1 MSASEG
7 VAWEGPVRNFGRRA
21 SGPTVQRIV
30 LGAQLRRL
38 REAREITTEQAAEAI
53 RGSHSKISRME
64 HGRVGFKDRD
74 VSDLL
79 TLYGVTDPDE
89 RASLLAL
96 AREAG
101 NPGWW
106 HDFGDLL
113 PHWFEPYISL
123 EAAASVIRNYEV
135 QFVPGL
141 LQSRSYARE
150 VIRLGYGSIS
160 DEELNRRVELRMG
173 RQRLLSKVTAPRFWA
188 VLDEAVLRRP
198 IGGSEVMREQVE
210 YLIKMAEHPAVTLQI
225 VPFRVGG
232 HSAAGGPFSILR
244 FAEPE
249 LSDVVYLEQ
258 LTSALYIDKPTEVDR
273 YLEVMERLCVQAE
286 TAADTI
292 ELLEQ
297 IHDEMPVL
305 AVLARGG
312 DPRNSPDTLRARAV
326 VLRRLCWP
334 GGRPPGTPRMRSAPR
349 CGTRRH
355 TGRSPGTRPGS
366 LGRSRAPHRDPLWY
380 PPTHRPLTGHKARV
394 AGPVTSASP

>member
-1 MSASEG
+1 MNASEG
-7 VAWEGPVRNFGRRA
+7 VAWEGPVRSFGRRA

-30 LGAQLRRL
+30 LGAQLRKL
-38 REAREITTEQAAEAI
+38 RENREITTEQAADAI

-79 TLYGVTDPDE
+79 TLYGVTDQSE
-89 RASLLAL
+89 RDSLLAL
-96 AREAG
+96 AHEAG

-141 LQSRSYARE
+141 LQSPSYARE
-150 VIRLGYGSIS
+150 VIQLGHPSITR
-160 DEELNRRVELRMG
+160 DELNRRVELRMG
-173 RQRLLSKVTAPRFWA
+173 RKRLLSRPAPPRLWA
-188 VLDEAVLRRP
+188 ALDEAVLRRP
-198 IGGSEVMREQVE
+198 MGDASVMREQ
-210 YLIKMAEHPAVTLQI
+210 IEHLLEMTDNPNVTLQI
-225 VPFRVGG
+225 VPFNVGG

-258 LTSALYIDKPTEVDR
+258 LTSALYIDKPVEVDR

-286 TAADTI
+286 TAPDSIT
-292 ELLEQ
+292 LLEK
-297 IHDEMPVL
+297 IRDELV
-305 AVLARGG
+305 
-312 DPRNSPDTLRARAV
+312 
-326 VLRRLCWP
+326 
-334 GGRPPGTPRMRSAPR
+334 
-349 CGTRRH
+349 
-355 TGRSPGTRPGS
+355 
-366 LGRSRAPHRDPLWY
+366 
-380 PPTHRPLTGHKARV
+380 
-394 AGPVTSASP
+394 

>member
-7 VAWEGPVRNFGRRA
+7 VAWEGPTRSFGRRA

-38 REAREITTEQAAEAI
+38 RENREITTEQAAEAI

-79 TLYGVTDPDE
+79 TLYGVMDQAE
-89 RASLLAL
+89 RESLLSL
-96 AREAG
+96 AHEAG

-123 EAAASVIRNYEV
+123 EAAATVIRNYEV

-141 LQSRSYARE
+141 LQSPAYARE
-150 VIRLGYGSIS
+150 VIQLGHPSITQ
-160 DEELNRRVELRMG
+160 DELNRRVELRMG
-173 RQRLLSKVTAPRFWA
+173 RKRLLSRTAPPRLWA
-188 VLDEAVLRRP
+188 ALDEAVLRRP
-198 IGGSEVMREQVE
+198 MGDTSVMREQIDHLLE
-210 YLIKMAEHPAVTLQI
+210 MTDNPNVTLQI
-225 VPFRVGG
+225 VPFNVGG

-258 LTSALYIDKPTEVDR
+258 LTSALYIDKPAEVDR

-286 TAADTI
+286 TAADSI
-292 ELLEQ
+292 KLLEK
-297 IHDEMPVL
+297 IRGEL
-305 AVLARGG
+305 A
-312 DPRNSPDTLRARAV
+312 
-326 VLRRLCWP
+326 
-334 GGRPPGTPRMRSAPR
+334 
-349 CGTRRH
+349 
-355 TGRSPGTRPGS
+355 
-366 LGRSRAPHRDPLWY
+366 
-380 PPTHRPLTGHKARV
+380 
-394 AGPVTSASP
+394 

>member
-38 REAREITTEQAAEAI
+38 RESRDITTEQAAEVI

-89 RASLLAL
+89 RAGLLAL

-141 LQSRSYARE
+141 LQSPSYARE
-150 VIRLGYGSIS
+150 VIRLGFGSIS
-160 DEELNRRVELRMG
+160 SEELNRRVELRMG
-173 RQRLLSKVTAPRFWA
+173 RQRLLSKQAAPRFWA
-188 VLDEAVLRRP
+188 ALDEAVLRRL
-198 IGGSEVMREQVE
+198 IGGPEVMREQIE
-210 YLIKMAEHPAVTLQI
+210 HLIEMAAHPSVTLQI

-286 TAADTI
+286 TAADTVK
-292 ELLEQ
+292 LLEK
-297 IHDEMPVL
+297 IHAEL
-305 AVLARGG
+305 
-312 DPRNSPDTLRARAV
+312 PD
-326 VLRRLCWP
+326 
-334 GGRPPGTPRMRSAPR
+334 
-349 CGTRRH
+349 
-355 TGRSPGTRPGS
+355 
-366 LGRSRAPHRDPLWY
+366 
-380 PPTHRPLTGHKARV
+380 
-394 AGPVTSASP
+394 

>member
-1 MSASEG
+1 MLSPEDS
-7 VAWEGPVRNFGRRA
+7 AWEETPQALFTPRSA
-21 SGPTVQRIV
+21 GPTVQRLV
-30 LGAQLRRL
+30 LGGHLRRL
-38 REAREITTEQAAEAI
+38 REEAGMTTERAAASI

-79 TLYGVTDPDE
+79 TLYGVTDTAE
-89 RASLLAL
+89 RDSLLAL

-141 LQSRSYARE
+141 LQSPAYARE
-150 VIRLGYGSIS
+150 VIQLGYPSIS
-160 DEELNRRVELRMG
+160 QDELNRRVELRMG
-173 RQRLLSKVTAPRFWA
+173 RKRLLTRPSPPRLWA
-188 VLDEAVLRRP
+188 ALDEAVLRRP
-198 IGGSEVMREQVE
+198 MGDTSVMREQVE
-210 YLIKMAEHPAVTLQI
+210 HLLEMTDNPNVTLQI
-225 VPFRVGG
+225 VPFNVGG

-258 LTSALYIDKPTEVDR
+258 LTSALYIDKPAEVDR

-286 TAADTI
+286 TAPDSIT
-292 ELLEQ
+292 LLEK
-297 IHDEMPVL
+297 IRDEL
-305 AVLARGG
+305 A
-312 DPRNSPDTLRARAV
+312 
-326 VLRRLCWP
+326 
-334 GGRPPGTPRMRSAPR
+334 
-349 CGTRRH
+349 
-355 TGRSPGTRPGS
+355 
-366 LGRSRAPHRDPLWY
+366 
-380 PPTHRPLTGHKARV
+380 
-394 AGPVTSASP
+394 

>member
-1 MSASEG
+1 VAMSASEG

-38 REAREITTEQAAEAI
+38 REAREITTEHAAEAI

-173 RQRLLSKVTAPRFWA
+173 RQRLLSKATAPRFWA

-198 IGGSEVMREQVE
+198 IGGSEVMREQAE

-286 TAADTI
+286 TATDTI
-292 ELLEQ
+292 ELLEK
-297 IHDEMPVL
+297 IYDEMP
-305 AVLARGG
+305 
-312 DPRNSPDTLRARAV
+312 
-326 VLRRLCWP
+326 C
-334 GGRPPGTPRMRSAPR
+334 
-349 CGTRRH
+349 
-355 TGRSPGTRPGS
+355 
-366 LGRSRAPHRDPLWY
+366 
-380 PPTHRPLTGHKARV
+380 
-394 AGPVTSASP
+394 

>member
-38 REAREITTEQAAEAI
+38 REAREITTEHAAEAI

-160 DEELNRRVELRMG
+160 AEELNRRVELRMG
-173 RQRLLSKVTAPRFWA
+173 RQRLLSKATAPRFWA

-198 IGGSEVMREQVE
+198 IGGAEVMREQAE
-210 YLIKMAEHPAVTLQI
+210 YLIKMAEHPAVTLQV

-258 LTSALYIDKPTEVDR
+258 LTSALYIDKSTEVDR
-273 YLEVMERLCVQAE
+273 SLEVMERLCVQAE

-305 AVLARGG
+305 ARG
-312 DPRNSPDTLRARAV
+312 V
-326 VLRRLCWP
+326 Q
-334 GGRPPGTPRMRSAPR
+334 GGRPPG
-349 CGTRRH
+349 RR
-355 TGRSPGTRPGS
+355 R
-366 LGRSRAPHRDPLWY
+366 
-380 PPTHRPLTGHKARV
+380 
-394 AGPVTSASP
+394 

>member
-1 MSASEG
+1 MSTSDG
-7 VAWEGPVRNFGRRA
+7 VAWEGPVRNIGRRA

-74 VSDLL
+74 VADLL
-79 TLYGVTDPDE
+79 TLYGVTDPE
-89 RASLLAL
+89 VRGGLLSL

-106 HDFGDLL
+106 HDYGDLL

-141 LQSRSYARE
+141 LQTEDYARE
-150 VIRLGYGSIS
+150 VIRLGYPSIS
-160 DEELNRRVELRMG
+160 DQELARRVELRMG
-173 RQRLLSKVTAPRFWA
+173 RQRLLARSSPPRLWA
-188 VLDEAVLRRP
+188 ALDEAVLRRP
-198 IGGSEVMREQVE
+198 IGGPGVLRGQVAHLLE
-210 YLIKMAEHPAVTLQI
+210 MADNPAVTVQI
-225 VPFRVGG
+225 VPFSVGG
-232 HSAAGGPFSILR
+232 HSAAGGPFAILR

-258 LTSALYIDKPTEVDR
+258 LTSALYLEKPSEVDR

-286 TAADTI
+286 TAAASVK
-292 ELLEQ
+292 LLQ
-297 IHDEMPVL
+297 KIHDELP
-305 AVLARGG
+305 
-312 DPRNSPDTLRARAV
+312 
-326 VLRRLCWP
+326 
-334 GGRPPGTPRMRSAPR
+334 
-349 CGTRRH
+349 
-355 TGRSPGTRPGS
+355 
-366 LGRSRAPHRDPLWY
+366 
-380 PPTHRPLTGHKARV
+380 
-394 AGPVTSASP
+394 

>member
-7 VAWEGPVRNFGRRA
+7 VAWEGPVRSFGRRA

-38 REAREITTEQAAEAI
+38 RENREITTEQAAEAI

-74 VSDLL
+74 VFDLL
-79 TLYGVTDPDE
+79 TLYGVTDPAE
-89 RASLLAL
+89 RESLINLAH
-96 AREAG
+96 EAG

-141 LQSRSYARE
+141 LQSPSYARE
-150 VIRLGYGSIS
+150 VIQLGHPSIS
-160 DEELNRRVELRMG
+160 GDELARRVELRMG
-173 RQRLLSKVTAPRFWA
+173 RKRLLTRPTSPRLWA
-188 VLDEAVLRRP
+188 ALDEAVLRRP
-198 IGGSEVMREQVE
+198 MGDAAVMREQ
-210 YLIKMAEHPAVTLQI
+210 IEHLLEMTDNPNVTLQI
-225 VPFRVGG
+225 VPFNVGG

-258 LTSALYIDKPTEVDR
+258 LTSALYIDKPAEVDR

-286 TAADTI
+286 TAADSIT
-292 ELLEQ
+292 LLEK
-297 IHDEMPVL
+297 IRDE
-305 AVLARGG
+305 
-312 DPRNSPDTLRARAV
+312 
-326 VLRRLCWP
+326 
-334 GGRPPGTPRMRSAPR
+334 
-349 CGTRRH
+349 
-355 TGRSPGTRPGS
+355 
-366 LGRSRAPHRDPLWY
+366 
-380 PPTHRPLTGHKARV
+380 LT
-394 AGPVTSASP
+394 

>member
-7 VAWEGPVRNFGRRA
+7 AAWEGPARNFGRRA

-38 REAREITTEQAAEAI
+38 RESREITTEEAAEAI

-79 TLYGVTDPDE
+79 TLYGVTDQSE
-89 RASLLAL
+89 RDSLLAL
-96 AREAG
+96 AHEAG

-141 LQSRSYARE
+141 LQSPSYARE
-150 VIRLGYGSIS
+150 VIRLGHPAINA
-160 DEELNRRVELRMG
+160 DELNRRVDLRMG
-173 RQRLLSKVTAPRFWA
+173 RKRLLTRPTAPRLWA
-188 VLDEAVLRRP
+188 ALDEAVLRRP
-198 IGGSEVMREQVE
+198 MGDASVMREQVDHLLE
-210 YLIKMAEHPAVTLQI
+210 MTADPNVTLQI
-225 VPFRVGG
+225 VPFNVGG

-258 LTSALYIDKPTEVDR
+258 LTSALYIDKPVEVDR

-286 TAADTI
+286 TAPDSIT
-292 ELLEQ
+292 LLEK
-297 IHDEMPVL
+297 IRDELP
-305 AVLARGG
+305 
-312 DPRNSPDTLRARAV
+312 
-326 VLRRLCWP
+326 
-334 GGRPPGTPRMRSAPR
+334 
-349 CGTRRH
+349 
-355 TGRSPGTRPGS
+355 
-366 LGRSRAPHRDPLWY
+366 
-380 PPTHRPLTGHKARV
+380 
-394 AGPVTSASP
+394 

>member
-7 VAWEGPVRNFGRRA
+7 VAWEGPVRSFGRRA

-38 REAREITTEQAAEAI
+38 RENREITTEQAAEAI

-79 TLYGVTDPDE
+79 TLYGVMDPAE
-89 RASLLAL
+89 RESLLSL

-141 LQSRSYARE
+141 LQSPAYARE
-150 VIRLGYGSIS
+150 VIQLGHPSITR
-160 DEELNRRVELRMG
+160 EELNRRVELRMG
-173 RQRLLSKVTAPRFWA
+173 RKRLLSRTAPPRLWA
-188 VLDEAVLRRP
+188 ALDEAVLRRP
-198 IGGSEVMREQVE
+198 MGDTSVMREQIDHLLE
-210 YLIKMAEHPAVTLQI
+210 MTDNPNVTLQI
-225 VPFRVGG
+225 VPFNVGG

-258 LTSALYIDKPTEVDR
+258 LTSALYIDKPAEVDR

-286 TAADTI
+286 TAADSIT
-292 ELLEQ
+292 LLEK
-297 IHDEMPVL
+297 IRNEL
-305 AVLARGG
+305 A
-312 DPRNSPDTLRARAV
+312 
-326 VLRRLCWP
+326 
-334 GGRPPGTPRMRSAPR
+334 
-349 CGTRRH
+349 
-355 TGRSPGTRPGS
+355 
-366 LGRSRAPHRDPLWY
+366 
-380 PPTHRPLTGHKARV
+380 
-394 AGPVTSASP
+394 

>member
-7 VAWEGPVRNFGRRA
+7 AAWEGPVRNFGRRA

-74 VSDLL
+74 VVDLL
-79 TLYGVTDPDE
+79 TLYGVTDPAD
-89 RASLLAL
+89 RDSLLSL

-141 LQSRSYARE
+141 LQSPAYARE
-150 VIRLGYGSIS
+150 VIRLGHPTIS
-160 DEELNRRVELRMG
+160 ADELNRRVDLRMG
-173 RQRLLSKVTAPRFWA
+173 RKRLLSRPGAPRLWA
-188 VLDEAVLRRP
+188 ALDEAVLRRP
-198 IGGSEVMREQVE
+198 MGDTSVMREQVDHLLE
-210 YLIKMAEHPAVTLQI
+210 MTAHPNVTLQI
-225 VPFRVGG
+225 VPFNVGG

-258 LTSALYIDKPTEVDR
+258 LTSALYIDKPVEVDR

-286 TAADTI
+286 TAPDSI
-292 ELLEQ
+292 KLLEK
-297 IHDEMPVL
+297 IRDELP
-305 AVLARGG
+305 
-312 DPRNSPDTLRARAV
+312 
-326 VLRRLCWP
+326 
-334 GGRPPGTPRMRSAPR
+334 
-349 CGTRRH
+349 
-355 TGRSPGTRPGS
+355 
-366 LGRSRAPHRDPLWY
+366 
-380 PPTHRPLTGHKARV
+380 
-394 AGPVTSASP
+394 

>member
-38 REAREITTEQAAEAI
+38 REAREITTEHAAEAI

-74 VSDLL
+74 VGDLL

-198 IGGSEVMREQVE
+198 IGGSEVMREEIE

-286 TAADTI
+286 PASDTI
-292 ELLEQ
+292 KLLEK
-297 IHDEMPVL
+297 IHDQMPLL
-305 AVLARGG
+305 AVLASALARG
-312 DPRNSPDTLRARAV
+312 
-326 VLRRLCWP
+326 VLRP
-334 GGRPPGTPRMRSAPR
+334 A
-349 CGTRRH
+349 
-355 TGRSPGTRPGS
+355 
-366 LGRSRAPHRDPLWY
+366 
-380 PPTHRPLTGHKARV
+380 LTGHPRCAARRRP
-394 AGPVTSASP
+394 AGGDLAGNGPAGLGAPRPARWTPPTGRPGAPGRVVPVVNRWSRGGLRGSRGPGSGWRG

>member
-7 VAWEGPVRNFGRRA
+7 VAWEGPVRSFGRRA

-38 REAREITTEQAAEAI
+38 RESREITTEQAADAI

-79 TLYGVTDPDE
+79 TLYGVTDSAE
-89 RASLLAL
+89 RESLLSL

-106 HDFGDLL
+106 HNFGDLL

-141 LQSRSYARE
+141 LQSPSYARE
-150 VIRLGYGSIS
+150 VIQLGHPSITR
-160 DEELNRRVELRMG
+160 DELNRRVELRMG
-173 RQRLLSKVTAPRFWA
+173 RQRLLSRPAAPRLWA
-188 VLDEAVLRRP
+188 ALDEAVLRRP
-198 IGGSEVMREQVE
+198 MGGASVMREQ
-210 YLIKMAEHPAVTLQI
+210 IEHLLEMTDHPNITLQV
-225 VPFRVGG
+225 VPFNVGG

-258 LTSALYIDKPTEVDR
+258 LTSALYIDKPAEVDR

-286 TAADTI
+286 TAPDSIT
-292 ELLEQ
+292 LLEK
-297 IHDEMPVL
+297 IRDE
-305 AVLARGG
+305 
-312 DPRNSPDTLRARAV
+312 
-326 VLRRLCWP
+326 
-334 GGRPPGTPRMRSAPR
+334 
-349 CGTRRH
+349 
-355 TGRSPGTRPGS
+355 
-366 LGRSRAPHRDPLWY
+366 
-380 PPTHRPLTGHKARV
+380 LT
-394 AGPVTSASP
+394 